1 MKSLQTLVT
10 SFLLLSTLSASAQFD
25 VSKINKKAVAAYQQA
40 MELAQ
45 NGQYTQSIAAL
56 QQAIKHDGK
65 YIDAYLSL
73 AGVYG
78 QVKDHEQS
86 VATYEKAFLLDTT
99 YTAEYKLPYAINLA
113 GMGQFEKALQTVEG
127 LLAKEKLNPNTR
139 KAAEYRKKTFQFAVD
154 YAVKNGNAGYVFA
167 PKNIG
172 DGINSRH
179 SEYWPSMTVEGA
191 QMVFTRREN
200 DDNEDFFV
208 SEKNGT
214 AWEPAR
220 RLTGSINTPQN
231 EGAQIISQDGE
242 WLVFAGN
249 NRRGGY
255 GNFDIYISYKTPEG
269 WSSAIN
275 LGGVVNSEY
284 WDSQPCLSPDKRQ
297 LYFASNRPGGF
308 GGSDIYVSTLQPNGK
323 WSEPENMGAG
333 INTAG
338 EEACPFLHADNQTF
352 YFTSNGW
359 PGYGDEDIFVLR
371 KGADGVWGAP
381 QNLGYPINT
390 IHREGTL
397 FVEADGKTAYYA
409 SNRSDSK
416 GGLDI
421 YTFELREDIRPAKT
435 LWVKG
440 KVFDNKTKSGLPS
453 AVELLDLSTGQLLS
467 RVQTDETGNYLV
479 TLPVGKDYAFN
490 VTRKGYLFYSDNFP
504 LSGKTPDSTYQ
515 KDIPLQPL
523 ELAAAVVLKN
533 IFFDVAQFDLKT
545 ESEVELDKVVQL
557 LKENPAVKI
566 QIGGHTDNVGAPA
579 DNLKL
584 SQARANAVVKYLASK
599 GIAAQRLSAKGFGET
614 VPVASNNTEEGRAQN
629 RRTELKITAL

>member
-1 MKSLQTLVT
+1 MKSLHTLLILCL
-10 SFLLLSTLSASAQFD
+10 FLFSASASAQYD
-25 VSKINKKAVAAYQQA
+25 VSKINKKALAAYNQA
-40 MELAQ
+40 LELAQ
-45 NGQYTQSIAAL
+45 NGQYNQSISAL
-56 QQAIKHDGK
+56 QQAIQHDSK

-78 QVKDHEQS
+78 QLKNHEQS
-86 VATYEKAFLLDTT
+86 VAAYEKAFPLDTA

-113 GMGQFEKALQTVEG
+113 GMGQFSKALQTIDA
-127 LLAKEKLNPNTR
+127 LLAKEKLAPNTR
-139 KAAEYRKKTFQFAVD
+139 KAAEYRKKTFEFAVD
-154 YAVKNGNAGYVFA
+154 FAAKSGDSNYVFT

-172 DGINSRH
+172 DGINSRF
-179 SEYWPSMTVEGA
+179 SEYWPSMTVEGE
-191 QMVFTRREN
+191 QMVFTRREG
-200 DDNEDFFV
+200 DNEDFFL
-208 SEKNGT
+208 SERNGT

-231 EGAQIISQDGE
+231 EGAQIISQDGQ

-249 NRRGGY
+249 NRPGGF

-297 LYFASNRPGGF
+297 LFFASNRPGGL
-308 GGSDIYVSTLQPNGK
+308 GGSDIYVSEMQPNGK
-323 WSEPENMGAG
+323 WSEPQNMGPG

-359 PGYGDEDIFVLR
+359 PGYGDEDIFMVR
-371 KGADGVWGAP
+371 KGGDSKWGTP
-381 QNLGYPINT
+381 ENIGYPINT

-397 FVEADGKTAYYA
+397 FIEANAETAYYA
-409 SNRSDSK
+409 SDRGDSK

-421 YTFELREDIRPAKT
+421 YSFTMPAPTRPAKT

-440 KVFDNKTKSGLPS
+440 KVFDNKTGGGLPS
-453 AVELLDLSTGQLLS
+453 AVELIDLSTGAPLS

-490 VTRKGYLFYSDNFP
+490 VSRKGYLFYSDNYT
-504 LSGKTPDSTYQ
+504 LSGKAPDSIYK

-523 ELAAAVVLKN
+523 ELAAAMVLKN
-533 IFFDVAQFDLKT
+533 IFFDVAQFNLK
-545 ESEVELDKVVQL
+545 SSSQIELDRVVQL
-557 LKENPAVKI
+557 LKDNPTVKI
-566 QIGGHTDNVGAPA
+566 QIGGHTDNVGKPA

-584 SQARANAVVKYLASK
+584 SQDRANAVVKYLVGK
-599 GIAAQRLSAKGFGET
+599 GIAATRLTAKGFGET
-614 VPVASNNTEEGRAQN
+614 VPVVPNTNDEARAQN

>member
-1 MKSLQTLVT
+1 MKSLQTL
-10 SFLLLSTLSASAQFD
+10 LTLCLFFFAITTSAQFD
-25 VSKINKKAVAAYQQA
+25 VSKINKKAVAAYNQA

-56 QQAIKHDGK
+56 QQAIKHDAK

-86 VATYEKAFLLDTT
+86 EATDEKAFLIDTT

-113 GMGQFEKALQTVEG
+113 GMGQFEKALQTVES

-154 YAVKNGNAGYVFA
+154 YAAKNGNAAYVFV

-220 RLTGSINTPQN
+220 RLTGNINTPQN

-249 NRRGGY
+249 NRPGGH

-323 WSEPENMGAG
+323 WSEPENMGPG

-352 YFTSNGW
+352 FFTSNGW

-371 KGADGVWGAP
+371 KGADGKWGTP

-440 KVFDNKTKSGLPS
+440 KVFDNKTEKGLPS

-504 LSGKTPDSTYQ
+504 LSSKAPDSTYQ

-533 IFFDVAQFDLKT
+533 IFFDVAKFDLKPQ
-545 ESEVELDKVVQL
+545 SQVELDKVVQL
-557 LKENPAVKI
+557 LKENATVKI

-584 SQARANAVVKYLASK
+584 SQARANAVVKYLVSK
-599 GIAAQRLSAKGFGET
+599 GIAAARLGAKGFGET
-614 VPVASNNTEEGRAQN
+614 VPVATNNTEEGRAQN

>member
-1 MKSLQTLVT
+1 MKSLQTL
-10 SFLLLSTLSASAQFD
+10 LLLCLFLSTQSVSAQID
-25 VSKINKKAVAAYQQA
+25 VSKINKKAVAAYNQA
-40 MELAQ
+40 LELAQ
-45 NGQYTQSIAAL
+45 NGQYPQSIAAL
-56 QQAIKHDGK
+56 QQAIQYDSK

-78 QVKDHEQS
+78 QLKNHEQS
-86 VATYEKAFLLDTT
+86 VAAYEKAFPLDTA

-113 GMGQFEKALQTVEG
+113 GMGQFGKALETINT
-127 LLAKEKLNPNTR
+127 LLARPKLNPNTR

-154 YAVKNGNAGYVFA
+154 YAAKNGTSSYVFA

-179 SEYWPSMTVEGA
+179 SEYWPSMTVEGTE
-191 QMVFTRREN
+191 MVFTRREN
-200 DDNEDFFV
+200 NDNEDFFI
-208 SEKNGT
+208 SIKNGN

-249 NRRGGY
+249 NRPGGM

-269 WSSAIN
+269 WSAANN

-323 WSEPENMGAG
+323 WGEPENMGPG
-333 INTAG
+333 INTSG

-371 KGADGVWGAP
+371 KGADGKWGEP

-397 FVEADGKTAYYA
+397 FIEANGETAYYA
-409 SNRSDSK
+409 SDRSDTK

-421 YTFELREDIRPAKT
+421 YSFTMREDIRPAKT

-440 KVFDNKTKSGLPS
+440 KVFDNKTKGGLPS
-453 AVELLDLSTGQLLS
+453 AVELIDLSSGALLS
-467 RVQTDETGNYLV
+467 RVQTDETGHYLV

-490 VTRKGYLFYSDNFP
+490 VSRKGYLFYSDNFP
-504 LSGKTPDSTYQ
+504 LSGKAPDSTYQ

-523 ELAAAVVLKN
+523 ELAAAMVLKN
-533 IFFDVAQFDLKT
+533 IFFDVAQFNLKS
-545 ESEVELDKVVQL
+545 ESQIELDRVVQL
-557 LKENPAVKI
+557 LKENPTVKI
-566 QIGGHTDNVGAPA
+566 QIGGHTDNVGKPA

-584 SQARANAVVKYLASK
+584 SQDRANAVVKYLVGK
-599 GIAAQRLSAKGFGET
+599 GIAATRLNAKGFGET
-614 VPVASNNTEEGRAQN
+614 VPVAPNTTDEARAQN